1 MPQELPGFYFD
12 AEKNRYFPIKGPIP
26 GSKSKPSSS
35 GASSISSSTPT
46 QCRPVLSRTS
56 VLLETRELNG
66 NPLWLKHAKCKFQDE
81 FLKIHASRP
90 QVWAFHKTDKMADG
104 ALEQMRLRITTP
116 EGQTAMVGL
125 LAGGRNGSLSFCEVG
140 KVGQHFDY
148 GVKCMPEHVW
158 PLKREHEE
166 CKVPVHLWRSPTVQF
181 SSDVSCIKMPGK
193 RSITVDGD
201 PIQHALYPLL
211 VWMCCILWSQLHD
224 ISPLA
229 HLKLYNHYILF
240 SLLHFHSGVWHLSRM
255 ITTLGSERSGGSVHT
270 LNLAEPFDFP
280 LRTSIIR
287 QRLHDVASLHCT
299 IWTADCSFNGSQAI
313 VGTNLG
319 AALVNLENGV
329 VSWVCRGKSDV
340 LALQFDQS
348 GNLALCGFRNG
359 AIVTVDVRENQ
370 GVSSSRLISHQIP
383 SSPSERLRGHSQKQ
397 WFKLSGKI
405 YPTDTTY
412 MPKSICSLVSLRLY
426 DQYFLASSM
435 DGSINLYDHRQ
446 IKKGPVQ
453 SYEGHVNSHTRTQ
466 LGTDP
471 SEKFLLSGG
480 EDCYMRLWKIKSG
493 KLLFEDKFSTSVPL
507 VTCCQSTE
515 RYPIEVDGRQNYMG
529 YSHGQHESWGS
540 WLGSRDGLY
549 YAQWY

>member
-1 MPQELPGFYFD
+1 MPRELPGFYFD
-12 AEKNRYFPIKGPIP
+12 EEKNRYFPIKGPIP

-35 GASSISSSTPT
+35 SASSISSSTPR
-46 QCRPVLSRTS
+46 QPISSRTS
-56 VLLETRELNG
+56 ILLETRELNG
-66 NPLWLKHAKCKFQDE
+66 NPIWLKHAKCKFQDE
-81 FLKIHASRP
+81 FLNIHASRP
-90 QVWAFHKTDKMADG
+90 QVWAFHGTDKIADG
-104 ALEQMRLRITTP
+104 ALEQMHLCIITP
-116 EGQTAMVGL
+116 EGQTATFGL

-201 PIQHALYPLL
+201 QIQHAL
-211 VWMCCILWSQLHD
+211 
-224 ISPLA
+224 
-229 HLKLYNHYILF
+229 
-240 SLLHFHSGVWHLSRM
+240 
-255 ITTLGSERSGGSVHT
+255 ITTLGSERSGGSVHI

-280 LRTSIIR
+280 LRTSTIR
-287 QRLHDVASLHCT
+287 QRLHDVASFHCT
-299 IWTADCSFNGSQAI
+299 IWTADCSFNGSRAI
-313 VGTNLG
+313 VGTNVG

-340 LALQFDQS
+340 FALQFDQL

-359 AIVTVDVRENQ
+359 AIVTVDVRENH
-370 GVSSSRLISHQIP
+370 GVSSSRLINYQIP
-383 SSPSERLRGHSQKQ
+383 SSSSERLRARSRKQ

-405 YPTDTTY
+405 CPADTTY

-453 SYEGHVNSHTRTQ
+453 SYEGQVNSHTRTQ

-480 EDCYMRLWKIKSG
+480 EDCYMRLWNIKSG
-493 KLLFEDKFSTSVPL
+493 KLLFEDKFSTSVTL

-515 RYPIEVDGRQNYMG
+515 RCPIEVDGRQNHMG
-529 YSHGQHESWGS
+529 YSHGQQESWGS

-549 YAQWY
+549 HAQWY